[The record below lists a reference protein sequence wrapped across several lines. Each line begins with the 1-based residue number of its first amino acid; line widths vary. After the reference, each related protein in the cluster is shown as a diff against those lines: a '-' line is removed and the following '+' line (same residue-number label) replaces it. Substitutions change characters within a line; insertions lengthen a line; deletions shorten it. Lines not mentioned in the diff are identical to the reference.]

1 MDYESSLI
9 GDFPVAP
16 FSFPILL
23 RKLYLRRIKDDG
35 KLINTS
41 RHHPPED
48 TFDLRNNN
56 SSSEINLLLVD
67 SGIDYRS
74 WTRTH
79 YNKKTLFF
87 LYVVAAS
94 VGIRAG

>member
-41 RHHPPED
+41 SHSLSK
-48 TFDLRNNN
+48 TFL
-56 SSSEINLLLVD
+56 NL
-67 SGIDYRS
+67 
-74 WTRTH
+74 
-79 YNKKTLFF
+79 NKIFF
-87 LYVVAAS
+87 LETLL
-94 VGIRAG
+94 ITREFEC